1 MRMVLLFFTS
11 LALIPVMVCAQ
22 AVHQKN
28 LLITMGVGAGQVSM
42 MSPTE
47 VLQLDKGQ
55 CGTVRLAFGYAIS
68 DRWSLGMHYDRIG
81 TTDHPGPVER
91 FRLTTYLFE
100 GCFRPLL
107 GKRGTVEVSAGIGP
121 AILALRPT
129 NGRLPARSNH
139 GAFALGSRYVY
150 MISGTLG
157 TYIGGDIVAGSEAY
171 LAIEGVPVTDEQGAT
186 VKTSWTSGRL
196 GAGLVV
202 RF

>member
-1 MRMVLLFFTS
+1 MRPSLLLCTAFM
-11 LALIPVMVCAQ
+11 LATATLSAQ

-28 LLITMGVGAGQVSM
+28 LLITMGVGAGQVSLK
-42 MSPTE
+42 SPTE
-47 VLQLDKGQ
+47 VLRLDGGQ
-55 CGTVRLAFGYAIS
+55 CGAVRIAFGYALS

-81 TTDHPGPVER
+81 TTDHPGPVQR

-100 GCFRPLL
+100 GSFRPLL
-107 GKRGTVEVSAGIGP
+107 GKHGTVELNAGIGP
-121 AILALRPT
+121 SILALTPT

-139 GAFALGSRYVY
+139 GMAAFGLRYVH

-157 TYIGGDIVAGSEAY
+157 AYISGDIAAGDEAPM
-171 LAIEGVPVTDEQGAT
+171 AIEGIPVRDEQGDQ
-186 VKTSWTSGRL
+186 VKTSWNSHRL